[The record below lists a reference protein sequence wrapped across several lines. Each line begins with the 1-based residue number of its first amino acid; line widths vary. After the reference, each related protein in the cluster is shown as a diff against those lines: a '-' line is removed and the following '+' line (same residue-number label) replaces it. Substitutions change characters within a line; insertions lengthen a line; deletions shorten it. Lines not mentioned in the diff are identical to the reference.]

1 MVTKKHL
8 PRRIFLQGVGATI
21 ALPYL
26 DAMTPAFAAAEKPVT
41 RAAFVYTAN
50 GIIMN
55 DWTPAETG
63 SNFAISKTLKPI
75 ETFRD
80 QTVVVSGLAHRN
92 GEALGDG
99 PGDHARAGASWLT
112 GAHPKKTQGADIRN
126 GQSIDQLLAQQ
137 IGQTTPLPS
146 LEIGLQ
152 DVRMVGGCDS
162 GYSCAYSNT
171 ISSVSY
177 THLTLPTILLV

>member
-8 PRRIFLQGVGATI
+8 PRRTFLQGVGATI

-63 SNFAISKTLKPI
+63 SNFAFSKTLKPI

-80 QTVVVSGLAHRN
+80 QSVVVSGLAH
-92 GEALGDG
+92 
-99 PGDHARAGASWLT
+99 
-112 GAHPKKTQGADIRN
+112 
-126 GQSIDQLLAQQ
+126 
-137 IGQTTPLPS
+137 
-146 LEIGLQ
+146 
-152 DVRMVGGCDS
+152 
-162 GYSCAYSNT
+162 
-171 ISSVSY
+171 
-177 THLTLPTILLV
+177 